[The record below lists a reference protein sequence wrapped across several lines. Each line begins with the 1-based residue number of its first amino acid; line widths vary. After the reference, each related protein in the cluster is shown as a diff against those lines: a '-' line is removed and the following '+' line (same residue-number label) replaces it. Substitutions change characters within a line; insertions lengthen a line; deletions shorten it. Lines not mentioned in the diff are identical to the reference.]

1 MGTSWTFKQ
10 CKYLNV
16 PLKYTM
22 GVSDW
27 TRWQY
32 KQYIVQRLV
41 TTWISEKS
49 KSSVS
54 IVETLVSLSLYGKDG
69 KQSKS

>member
-1 MGTSWTFKQ
+1 
-10 CKYLNV
+10 
-16 PLKYTM
+16 M

-32 KQYIVQRLV
+32 KPWIVQRPV

>member
-1 MGTSWTFKQ
+1 
-10 CKYLNV
+10 
-16 PLKYTM
+16 M

-32 KQYIVQRLV
+32 KQNIVQRLV
-41 TTWISEKS
+41 TTWISEKN